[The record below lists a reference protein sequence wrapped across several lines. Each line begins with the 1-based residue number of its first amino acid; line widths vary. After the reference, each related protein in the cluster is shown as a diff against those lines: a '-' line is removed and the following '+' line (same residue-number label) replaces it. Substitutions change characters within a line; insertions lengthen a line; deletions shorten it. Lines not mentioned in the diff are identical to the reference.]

1 MSLALN
7 INIAVVGLLAFSML
21 FGALAGLRF
30 KILVLVP
37 SALLIAFFSA
47 AVLHM
52 NDFGPWSGIAIVIAC
67 LILNQAAYLIV
78 QIYSPT
84 LALRSNEVANGIPN
98 R

>member
-1 MSLALN
+1 MSLASN
-7 INIAVVGLLAFSML
+7 INIAVVGLLAISVL

-30 KILVLVP
+30 KIHVLVP

-52 NDFGPWSGIAIVIAC
+52 NDFGPWSGIAIVITC

-84 LALRSNEVANGIPN
+84 LALRSNEVANGIPS

>member
-1 MSLALN
+1 M
-7 INIAVVGLLAFSML
+7 AVGVLLAGSML
-21 FGALAGLRF
+21 FGALAGIRF

-37 SALLIAFFSA
+37 SALMIALFSA
-47 AVLHM
+47 AVLHL

-84 LALRSNEVANGIPN
+84 FALRSSEVANGIPS

>member
-1 MSLALN
+1 
-7 INIAVVGLLAFSML
+7 
-21 FGALAGLRF
+21 
-30 KILVLVP
+30 
-37 SALLIAFFSA
+37 
-47 AVLHM
+47 M

-84 LALRSNEVANGIPN
+84 FALRSNEVANGIPS

>member
-1 MSLALN
+1 MSLASN
-7 INIAVVGLLAFSML
+7 INIAVMGLLAISVI

-30 KILVLVP
+30 KIIVLVP
-37 SALLIAFFSA
+37 STLMIAFFSA
-47 AVLHM
+47 VVLHM
-52 NDFGPWSGIAIVIAC
+52 NDFGTWSGTAIVAAC

-84 LALRSNEVANGIPN
+84 FALRSNEVANGVPS

>member
-21 FGALAGLRF
+21 FGALAVLRF

>member
-1 MSLALN
+1 MSSASN
-7 INIAVVGLLAFSML
+7 INIAVVGLLAISVL
-21 FGALAGLRF
+21 FGTLASLRF

-37 SALLIAFFSA
+37 SALMIALFSA
-47 AVLHM
+47 AVLHL
-52 NDFGPWSGIAIVIAC
+52 DFGPWSGIAIVIAC

-84 LALRSNEVANGIPN
+84 FALRFNKVANGIPS